1 MFLPAFYRQN
11 HTVSSFIDSIV
22 RDFSSTPVSDMDD
35 IIPPWL
41 FDDRQVLT
49 VRLPFCPKNEEI
61 SKTFIHKLEEYT
73 KGRFTYKIIW
83 NTRTI
88 RSLFPLKDRV
98 EHRCCVIYEG
108 TCTCGEK
115 YTGETNRNTEVR
127 WRSTTTPPMMALIH
141 PNISTRIQPTRL
153 HGK

>member
-1 MFLPAFYRQN
+1 MG
-11 HTVSSFIDSIV
+11 
-22 RDFSSTPVSDMDD
+22 
-35 IIPPWL
+35 L

-49 VRLPFCPKNEEI
+49 VDLPFCPKNEEI
-61 SKTFIHKLEEYT
+61 SKTCICRLEE
-73 KGRFTYKIIW
+73 FTQGKFTFKIIW

-108 TCTCGEK
+108 ICTCGEK

-127 WRSTTTPPMMALIH
+127 WEEHNNPSNDGSDPSKHL
-141 PNISTRIQPTRL
+141 
-153 HGK
+153 